1 MKSKGKHKWY
11 LSIIDDKLVSFS
23 RGVMHYSWHFYF
35 YICSFFPVYI
45 YERYRYS
52 NVQFQEGY
60 NQRNGDINFSH
71 NFFLSCFLPS
81 PFLLPSHIALVLK
94 PTFREHLSYH
104 LQQEVGSVNLLLIP
118 KCRLCKGFHSLF
130 QILSSK
136 RGSFYTLLTC
146 NVLLH

>member
-35 YICSFFPVYI
+35 YICSF
-45 YERYRYS
+45 S
-52 NVQFQEGY
+52 QFIFMRGT
-60 NQRNGDINFSH
+60 DIVMFS
-71 NFFLSCFLPS
+71 FKRDTTRVMETLIFLTTFSFLVSLPS
-81 PFLLPSHIALVLK
+81 PFLLPSYIALVLK

-130 QILSSK
+130 SNTKFKERKFSHTFNL
-136 RGSFYTLLTC
+136 
-146 NVLLH
+146 